1 MKNIAFYIASR
12 YLLSRK
18 GSTAVTF
25 ITWLAA
31 GAMTVA
37 VTAMFVIIS
46 VFSGLEDLNKDLIS
60 NLHADLTLKSTT
72 GKTMK
77 DFDRISSILKNNKDI
92 SHFSRVIEEKVYIS
106 YNGKGDIAYLRGVD
120 SAYTQVNPIDK
131 DVFYGSYPS
140 FKYSN
145 EVLMENSLDNRLSIP
160 VPSKTSSATLFMPKP
175 GTGIINKEEDI
186 YNKKDILVTG
196 VFPGKDQ
203 LDNYIIAPV
212 ELTEELLGLPKH
224 SAYQVV
230 IKLKN
235 PENADAV
242 KQQLMSSLGE
252 PIRGEKAP
260 SGQKIEIKTKQEE
273 NAAFWKMINTEKLFI
288 YLIFALVIFIT
299 TFNLAGA
306 IIILQLDKKEQAKS
320 LVSLGFP
327 LSHLRQ
333 VYFYTGVLIVILG
346 IVSGLILG
354 TVLCYFQQ
362 YTEFF
367 RANETLPFPV
377 KIVGKNYLTVSVTAA
392 LLGFGISW
400 VFSKISKDYITK
412 N

>member
-1 MKNIAFYIASR
+1 MRNIAFYIASR
-12 YLLSRK
+12 YLLAKK

-25 ITWLAA
+25 ITWLAI

-37 VTAMFVIIS
+37 VAAMFVIIS

-60 NLHADLTLKSTT
+60 NLHADLTIKSTS
-72 GKTMK
+72 GKTIK
-77 DFDRISSILKNNKDI
+77 DLDNVENVLKNNTEI
-92 SHFSRVIEEKVYIS
+92 SSFSRVIEEKIYIS

-120 SAYTQVNPIDK
+120 SAYTKVNPIDK
-131 DVFYGSYPS
+131 NIFYGTYPS
-140 FKYSN
+140 FRYSN

-160 VPSKTSSATLFMPKP
+160 VASSSDYATVFMPKP
-175 GTGIINKEEDI
+175 GLGIINKEEDI

-196 VFPGKDQ
+196 VFPGNDQ
-203 LDNYIIAPV
+203 LDNYIIAPI
-212 ELTEELLGLPKH
+212 ELTEELLSLPRN
-224 SAYQVV
+224 SAYNIV

-235 PENADAV
+235 PDHTALV
-242 KQQLMSSLGE
+242 KEKLISALGKN
-252 PIRGEKAP
+252 I
-260 SGQKIEIKTKQEE
+260 QVKTKEEE

-320 LVSLGFP
+320 LISLGFP
-327 LSHLRQ
+327 LSHLRKT
-333 VYFYTGVLIVILG
+333 YFYTGILIVISG
-346 IVSGLILG
+346 IITGLILG
-354 TVLCYFQQ
+354 TALCYFQL

-377 KIVGKNYLTVSVTAA
+377 KIVGKNYLIVALTASFF
-392 LLGFGISW
+392 GFAISW
-400 VFSKISKDYITK
+400 FFSKISKEYIIK

>member
-1 MKNIAFYIASR
+1 MSK
-12 YLLSRK
+12 K

-25 ITWLAA
+25 ITWLAV

-46 VFSGLEDLNKDLIS
+46 VFSGLEDLNKELIS
-60 NLHADLTLKSTT
+60 NLHADLTLKSAS
-72 GKTMK
+72 GKTLK
-77 DFDRISSILKNNKDI
+77 DFDKINSVLKNNKEI
-92 SHFSRVIEEKVYIS
+92 SNFSRVIEEKVYIS

-120 SAYTQVNPIDK
+120 SAYTKVNPINK
-131 DVFYGSYPS
+131 DVFYGAYPS
-140 FKYSN
+140 FRYSN

-160 VPSKTSSATLFMPKP
+160 VPSTSDYATIFMPKP

-186 YNKKDILVTG
+186 YNKKDILVSG
-196 VFPGKDQ
+196 VFAGKDQ

-212 ELTEELLGLPKH
+212 ELTEELLNLPKH
-224 SAYQVV
+224 SAYQIV

-235 PENADAV
+235 PENADSV
-242 KQQLMSSLGE
+242 KQKLISSLGK
-252 PIRGEKAP
+252 G
-260 SGQKIEIKTKQEE
+260 IEIKTKEEE

-320 LVSLGFP
+320 LISLGFP

-346 IVSGLILG
+346 IISGLILG
-354 TVLCYFQQ
+354 TGLCYFQQ
-362 YTEFF
+362 FTEFF
-367 RANETLPFPV
+367 KANETLPFPV
-377 KIVGKNYLTVSVTAA
+377 KIVGKNYLIVAVTAS
-392 LLGFGISW
+392 LFGFGISW
-400 VFSKISKDYITK
+400 AFSKISKDYITK

>member
-12 YLLSRK
+12 YLLAKK

-25 ITWLAA
+25 ITWLAV
-31 GAMTVA
+31 GAMMVA

-46 VFSGLEDLNKDLIS
+46 VFSAYEDLNKDLIS
-60 NLHADLTLKSTT
+60 NLHADLTIKSST
-72 GKTMK
+72 GKTLK
-77 DFDRISSILKNNKDI
+77 DFNKINTVLKSNKEI
-92 SHFSRVIEEKVYIS
+92 RHFSRVIEEKVYINF
-106 YNGKGDIAYLRGVD
+106 NGKGDIAYLRGVD
-120 SAYTQVNPIDK
+120 SAYTKVNPIDK
-131 DVFYGSYPS
+131 DVFYGAYPS

-160 VPSKTSSATLFMPKP
+160 VASNTDYATIFMPKP

-186 YNKKDILVTG
+186 YNKKDVLITG

-203 LDNYIIAPV
+203 LDNYIISPI
-212 ELTEELLGLPKH
+212 ELTEELLNLPKH
-224 SAYQVV
+224 SAYQIVV
-230 IKLKN
+230 KLKN
-235 PENADAV
+235 PDNTDSV
-242 KQQLMSSLGE
+242 KQQLLSSLG
-252 PIRGEKAP
+252 KN
-260 SGQKIEIKTKQEE
+260 IEIKTKEEE

-320 LVSLGFP
+320 LISLGFP
-327 LSHLRQ
+327 LSHLRRI
-333 VYFYTGVLIVILG
+333 YFYTGVLIVVSG
-346 IVSGLILG
+346 IISGLILG
-354 TVLCYFQQ
+354 TALCYFQQ

-367 RANETLPFPV
+367 KANETLPFPV
-377 KIVGKNYLTVSVTAA
+377 KIVGKNYFIVAVTAS
-392 LLGFGISW
+392 LFGFIISW
-400 VFSKISKDYITK
+400 VFSKISKEYITK

>member
-12 YLLSRK
+12 YLLSKK

-25 ITWLAA
+25 ITWLAI

-46 VFSGLEDLNKDLIS
+46 VFSGLEDLNQDLIS
-60 NLHADLTLKSTT
+60 NLHADLTVESVS
-72 GKTMK
+72 GKTLK
-77 DFDRISSILKNNKDI
+77 DLNKTVDILKANKEISS
-92 SHFSRVIEEKVYIS
+92 FSKVIEEKVYINF
-106 YNGKGDIAYLRGVD
+106 NGKGDIAYLRGVD
-120 SAYTQVNPIDK
+120 SAYTKVNPINK
-131 DVFYGSYPS
+131 EVFYGTYPS
-140 FKYSN
+140 FEYSN
-145 EVLMENSLDNRLSIP
+145 EVLMENSLDNRLSVP
-160 VPSKTSSATLFMPKP
+160 VASDKGFATVFMPKA

-186 YNKKDILVTG
+186 YRKKDILVTG

-203 LDNYIIAPV
+203 LDNYIIAPI
-212 ELTEELLGLPKH
+212 ELTEELLDLPKN
-224 SAYQVV
+224 SAYRIV

-235 PENADAV
+235 PDNTDTV
-242 KQQLMSSLGE
+242 KQQLLSSLGKKVK
-252 PIRGEKAP
+252 IR
-260 SGQKIEIKTKQEE
+260 TKEEE

-306 IIILQLDKKEQAKS
+306 IIILQLDKKQQARS

-327 LSHLRQ
+327 LNGLRKI
-333 VYFYTGVLIVILG
+333 YFYTGILIVICG
-346 IVSGLILG
+346 VASGLIFG
-354 TVLCYFQQ
+354 TALCYFQE

-377 KIVGKNYLTVSVTAA
+377 KIVARNYITVALTAA
-392 LLGFGISW
+392 LFGIAISW
-400 VFSKISKDYITK
+400 FFSRIRKDYITK

>member
-12 YLLSRK
+12 YLLSKK

-25 ITWLAA
+25 ITWLAV

-60 NLHADLTLKSTT
+60 NLHADLTIKSTT
-72 GKTMK
+72 GKTLK
-77 DFDRISSILKNNKDI
+77 DFNKINAVLKNNKEI
-92 SHFSRVIEEKVYIS
+92 SHFSRVIEEKVYIN

-120 SAYTQVNPIDK
+120 SAYTKVNPIDE
-131 DVFYGSYPS
+131 DVFYGAYPS
-140 FKYSN
+140 FKYAN

-160 VPSKTSSATLFMPKP
+160 VPSSTDYSTIFMPKP
-175 GTGIINKEEDI
+175 GTGIINKEADI
-186 YNKKDILVTG
+186 YNKKEILVTG

-203 LDNYIIAPV
+203 LDNYIISPI
-212 ELTEELLGLPKH
+212 ELTEELLNLPKH
-224 SAYQVV
+224 SAYQIVV
-230 IKLKN
+230 KLKN
-235 PENADAV
+235 PENTDAV
-242 KQQLMSSLGE
+242 KKQLLSSLG
-252 PIRGEKAP
+252 KN
-260 SGQKIEIKTKQEE
+260 IEIKTKEEE

-306 IIILQLDKKEQAKS
+306 IIILQLDKKEQARS
-320 LVSLGFP
+320 LISLGFP

-333 VYFYTGVLIVILG
+333 IYLYTGILIVISG
-346 IVSGLILG
+346 IITGLIFG
-354 TVLCYFQQ
+354 TALCYFQQ
-362 YTEFF
+362 YSEFF
-367 RANETLPFPV
+367 KANETLPFPV
-377 KIVGKNYLTVSVTAA
+377 KIVGKNYFIVALTA
-392 LLGFGISW
+392 LLFGSIISW
-400 VFSKISKDYITK
+400 VFSKISKEYITK

>member
-12 YLLSRK
+12 YLLAKK

-25 ITWLAA
+25 ITWLAV

-60 NLHADLTLKSTT
+60 NLHADLTIKSSS
-72 GKTMK
+72 GKTLK
-77 DFDRISSILKNNKDI
+77 DFNKINTILKNNKEI

-120 SAYTQVNPIDK
+120 SAYIKVNPIDK

-145 EVLMENSLDNRLSIP
+145 EVLMENSLDNRLSVP
-160 VPSKTSSATLFMPKP
+160 VSSNTDYATIFMPKP

-186 YNKKDILVTG
+186 YNKKDILITG

-203 LDNYIIAPV
+203 LDNYIIGPI
-212 ELTEELLGLPKH
+212 ELTEELLNLPKH
-224 SAYQVV
+224 SAYQIVV
-230 IKLKN
+230 KLKN
-235 PENADAV
+235 SDNTDSV
-242 KQQLMSSLGE
+242 KQQLLSSLG
-252 PIRGEKAP
+252 KNV
-260 SGQKIEIKTKQEE
+260 EIKTKEEE

-320 LVSLGFP
+320 LISLGFP

-333 VYFYTGVLIVILG
+333 IYFYTGILIVVLG
-346 IVSGLILG
+346 VISGLILG
-354 TVLCYFQQ
+354 TALCYFQQ
-362 YTEFF
+362 YSGFF
-367 RANETLPFPV
+367 KANETLPFPV
-377 KIVGKNYLTVSVTAA
+377 KIVGKNYLTVAITASVF
-392 LLGFGISW
+392 GIGISW
-400 VFSKISKDYITK
+400 VFSKISKEYITK

>member
-1 MKNIAFYIASR
+1 MPRNIAFYIASR
-12 YLLSRK
+12 YLLAKK

-25 ITWLAA
+25 ITWLAV

-37 VTAMFVIIS
+37 VAAMFVIIS

-60 NLHADLTLKSTT
+60 NLHADLTIKSTS
-72 GKTMK
+72 GKTIK
-77 DFDRISSILKNNKDI
+77 DLSNITNVLKNNKEI
-92 SHFSRVIEEKVYIS
+92 SSFSRVIEEKVYIN

-120 SAYTQVNPIDK
+120 SAYIKVNPIDK
-131 DVFYGSYPS
+131 NVFYGVYPS
-140 FKYSN
+140 FNYSN

-160 VPSKTSSATLFMPKP
+160 VASSTDYATVFMPKP

-196 VFPGKDQ
+196 VFPGNDQ
-203 LDNYIIAPV
+203 LDNYIIAPI
-212 ELTEELLGLPKH
+212 ELTEELLNLTKG
-224 SAYQVV
+224 SAYQIV

-235 PENADAV
+235 PEHTDTDSL
-242 KQQLMSSLGE
+242 KEKLLSSLG
-252 PIRGEKAP
+252 KN
-260 SGQKIEIKTKQEE
+260 IEIKTKEEE

-320 LVSLGFP
+320 LISLGFP
-327 LSHLRQ
+327 LSHLRKT
-333 VYFYTGVLIVILG
+333 YFYTGVLIVISG
-346 IVSGLILG
+346 IITGLIVG
-354 TVLCYFQQ
+354 TALCYFQL

-377 KIVGKNYLTVSVTAA
+377 KIVGKNYFIVAITASIF
-392 LLGFGISW
+392 GFAISW
-400 VFSKISKDYITK
+400 FFSKISKEYIIK

>member
-12 YLLSRK
+12 YLLAKK

-25 ITWLAA
+25 ITWLAV

-37 VTAMFVIIS
+37 VVAMFVIIS

-60 NLHADLTLKSTT
+60 NLHADLTLKSAS
-72 GKTMK
+72 GKTIK
-77 DFDRISSILKNNKDI
+77 NLDQVNKVLNNNKEISS
-92 SHFSRVIEEKVYIS
+92 FSRVIEEKVYIS
-106 YNGKGDIAYLRGVD
+106 FNGKGDIAYLRGVD
-120 SAYTQVNPIDK
+120 SAYVKVNPINK
-131 DVFYGSYPS
+131 DVFYGTYPS

-160 VPSKTSSATLFMPKP
+160 VDSSNNYATVFMPKP
-175 GTGIINKEEDI
+175 GTGIISKEEDI
-186 YNKKDILVTG
+186 YNKRDISVTG

-203 LDNYIIAPV
+203 LDNYIISPI
-212 ELTEELLGLPKH
+212 ELTEELLSLPKK
-224 SAYQVV
+224 SAYQIV

-235 PENADAV
+235 AENADAV
-242 KQQLMSSLGE
+242 KQNLLSTLGK
-252 PIRGEKAP
+252 G
-260 SGQKIEIKTKQEE
+260 IEIKTKEEE
-273 NAAFWKMINTEKLFI
+273 NAAFWKMINTEKMFI

-320 LVSLGFP
+320 LISLGFP
-327 LSHLRQ
+327 LSHLRMT
-333 VYFYTGVLIVILG
+333 YFYTGILIVISG
-346 IVSGLILG
+346 VITGLIFG
-354 TVLCYFQQ
+354 TALCYFQL

-367 RANETLPFPV
+367 RANEVLPFPV
-377 KIVGKNYLTVSVTAA
+377 KIVGKNYFIVALTASV
-392 LLGFGISW
+392 FGIAISW
-400 VFSKISKDYITK
+400 FFSKISKEYITK